1 MIDVW
6 LCPNRP
12 KEPAALIYD
21 TSIRSYTNQGTPS
34 IAGRPFSLSK
44 KGSAAAGDDDSAPGP
59 KLHFCAPAFLR
70 QAEAPIAEICADRFP
85 ELLLDRIGV
94 LCYNTITAGNPAGC
108 EIIERTQ

>member
-34 IAGRPFSLSK
+34 IAGRPLLSICGNSPLAELFVRKEIPLTAVRTASYLKKPDQKLYYDTAHQNGSLI
-44 KGSAAAGDDDSAPGP
+44 GAEENVRFDA
-59 KLHFCAPAFLR
+59 KLS
-70 QAEAPIAEICADRFP
+70 
-85 ELLLDRIGV
+85 
-94 LCYNTITAGNPAGC
+94 
-108 EIIERTQ
+108 